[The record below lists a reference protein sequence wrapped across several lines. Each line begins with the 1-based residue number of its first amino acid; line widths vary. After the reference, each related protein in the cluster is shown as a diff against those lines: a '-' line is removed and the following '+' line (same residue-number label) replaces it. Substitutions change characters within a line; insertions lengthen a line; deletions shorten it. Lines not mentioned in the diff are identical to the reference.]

1 MQIRLSQLSIQLKI
15 AISSFL
21 LSMGYAYLFAQIN
34 LQLNTRPADGD
45 ASGLATVQDIIVTY
59 HGDRSQT
66 LLGQK
71 INGSMRQYLPD
82 EEDKI
87 AIEQWITNGRTEEE
101 YTEVVQPL
109 MDAYCVSCHP
119 YGDQPDYPLETYE
132 QVFASAEPD
141 SGPSIGKLARFTH
154 YHAFGMGIFAFLLSF
169 TFAFTTFSSPFRTF
183 GVALPFL
190 SIFLDIT
197 CWWLTRLISPA
208 FAYLVY
214 FAGLMTAVSFA
225 ITIFGSLYDI
235 WFRTVE
241 E

>member
-45 ASGLATVQDIIVTY
+45 ASGLATVQDIVVTY

-87 AIEQWITNGRTEEE
+87 AIEQWINNGRTEEE

-109 MDAYCVSCHP
+109 MDAYC
-119 YGDQPDYPLETYE
+119 
-132 QVFASAEPD
+132 
-141 SGPSIGKLARFTH
+141 
-154 YHAFGMGIFAFLLSF
+154 
-169 TFAFTTFSSPFRTF
+169 
-183 GVALPFL
+183 
-190 SIFLDIT
+190 
-197 CWWLTRLISPA
+197 
-208 FAYLVY
+208 
-214 FAGLMTAVSFA
+214 AVSYTHLTLPTKA
-225 ITIFGSLYDI
+225 
-235 WFRTVE
+235 
-241 E
+241 